1 MLERLEETGL
11 SEAMLPDRLHL
22 PEEAQ
27 TQLCKLIHAH
37 KRSYPAG
44 TVLKLEGDDTGSV
57 FLVLSGWLLA
67 SKTLADGQR
76 QIVDII
82 LSGGILEPTSATPG
96 VSALEVET
104 LTDMSV
110 AAIPRS
116 RWHDACDQF
125 RDLAELDHQ
134 ISDAAMSR
142 MAERMTRL
150 GKAAAETVITY
161 ALCELCLRSTAH
173 GLVEGM
179 TFHIPMTQQQLGDFC
194 GLSAV
199 HICRTLRRLERNE
212 VLSVTD
218 HMDIVVH
225 DLDTM
230 AAIAEIDIDT
240 LRQEII
246 PVA

>member
-27 TQLCKLIHAH
+27 TLLCKLIHAH

-82 LSGGILEPTSATPG
+82 LSGGILEPASANPG

-104 LTDMSV
+104 LTDLNV
-110 AAIPRS
+110 AVIPRT
-116 RWHDACDQF
+116 RWHDACASC
-125 RDLAELDHQ
+125 RDLAELNHQ
-134 ISDAAMSR
+134 IGDAAMSR

-150 GKAAAETVITY
+150 GKAPAETMIAY
-161 ALCELCLRSTAH
+161 ALCELCLRSTTR
-173 GLVEGM
+173 GLAAG
-179 TFHIPMTQQQLGDFC
+179 TAFHIPMTQQQLGDFC

-199 HICRTLRRLERNE
+199 HICRTLRRLERNG

-218 HMDIVVH
+218 HMDIEVH
-225 DLDTM
+225 DLDAMT
-230 AAIAEIDIDT
+230 ALAEIDIDA

-246 PVA
+246 SVS